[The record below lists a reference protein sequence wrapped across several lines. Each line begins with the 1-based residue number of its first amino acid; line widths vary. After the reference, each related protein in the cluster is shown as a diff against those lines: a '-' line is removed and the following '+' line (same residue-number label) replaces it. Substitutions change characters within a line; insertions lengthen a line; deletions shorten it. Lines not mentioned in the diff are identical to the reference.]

1 MKTELWTVFSILLL
15 HNIREVTPQ
24 FSPWYPDQCDD
35 PYYFKCGDICLFYK
49 HRCSCGGDDW
59 SWYDDREDKRYCCV
73 PPGGSQC
80 TKDGDN
86 DLYFDVR
93 LNSDCNVENDS
104 DYNVTYNSDYNVTCS
119 SGVLLPWYQPC
130 HDNSCDGSPVIK
142 KNNCQYDCL
151 ARTDEVSDK
160 HQSMIDQYE
169 DIQNCTRCGNP
180 GLTGS
185 ITSGE
190 CKLHEQWCTEHI
202 SCHSEV
208 SRDRLQLQRFCQN
221 STFWESQGCND
232 YLSDGTVGVY
242 GERCRGSQQ
251 HCYYPAYLNYYY
263 ETLRAAGYLP
273 QCKDKSDQIF
283 ERHSQCNMSAHLD
296 IYCEKCQDNSSH
308 PYWRYKKGADCE
320 PRCADKTRFIQ
331 EQTDPNKTINCDKYL
346 EDPDRYWES
355 DQHKNDV
362 LDPHNCQASCL
373 KPGYGC
379 TACENKKYFNCSSSS
394 KCLHPDLVCD
404 GVPQCPPV
412 PPSTEPEDEE
422 LERCKQKKEFRSDAI
437 MKCQSIFYPEV
448 TILAVPCNGVPECH
462 NNADEPWICQNTL
475 TIISSGLLSV
485 FVTIITV
492 FAFFKLKYLQRKII
506 DIHFGK
512 VLIFKIK
519 EWHDNESFRSFG
531 IFPLLAVN
539 SVTLQNEILEKIAE
553 EEKKFN
559 KANEF
564 QNMLWIKNTYSK
576 FEIKEM
582 ALYLY
587 PSVLKKIYP
596 IRFVLE
602 KFEKLTYSFE
612 IFWWLF
618 NKVRQISFVY
628 IDLTKDILITATLL
642 SMIGIKTLIDSPT
655 AFPSVVVMCLIVS
668 IALPLL
674 LSSLQLARYHPDI
687 IYGEDF
693 YKQSRWRQVLGRIA
707 IILMAFINPA
717 LFIHAYESN
726 QEQLKFQDLR
736 EAKFE
741 KIKKIGKQGKVIQN
755 QYVKFIKTEMASET
769 IIQIS
774 GQIILLLQSETSSST
789 VSGLETVFGK
799 CDSGIDADTLI
810 ILSILWSIKTC
821 VTLHLKAADI
831 EKTHL
836 RIWSTLGLV
845 LISLFCSCARLLSFV
860 CFFTPFLG
868 LFNLL
873 NHYKAEQIPFAQS
886 IRGDFNGNITWGEID
901 RWTFDDETELG
912 TPPGYNKYTLFTL
925 AESVQLFAIL
935 IFLQIL
941 AVYMVK
947 VMKAEKFREAD
958 KLEKLLHV
966 MENLNI
972 PYPVEDFDV
981 ENGRE
986 REHRE
991 RFNKVNT
998 EVVLT
1003 MLFNMLIHL
1012 LMLAPLW
1019 YTGNINQENLRY
1031 TMNRVMFCFSL
1042 SSDFKT

>member
-1 MKTELWTVFSILLL
+1 MIKLLSSSVAKPLSNPYQVLLSSVDVLRHGARRILSVGDTGLTTTDINTSPEMTMKRAAWTLFSVLII
-15 HNIREVTPQ
+15 HNITEITSQ
-24 FSPWYPDQCDD
+24 LSPWFPEQCD
-35 PYYFKCGDICLFYK
+35 YELNFKCGDMCLSQWS
-49 HRCSCGGDDW
+49 RCYCGGEDW
-59 SWYDDREDKRYCCV
+59 SWFDDKEDKRYCCV
-73 PPGGSQC
+73 PPGSQC
-80 TKDGDN
+80 TKVDQN
-86 DLYFDVR
+86 
-93 LNSDCNVENDS
+93 NVN
-104 DYNVTYNSDYNVTCS
+104 CS
-119 SGVLLPWYQPC
+119 SGVLLPWCTLC
-130 HDNSCDGSPVIK
+130 HGTSGSSPIISSVTLNDTNIDLFGDLQSCTTLS
-142 KNNCQYDCL
+142 Q
-151 ARTDEVSDK
+151 T
-160 HQSMIDQYE
+160 
-169 DIQNCTRCGNP
+169 P
-180 GLTGS
+180 GLKGTVSNGA
-185 ITSGE
+185 
-190 CKLHEQWCTEHI
+190 CKPNYKWCTEDLYK
-202 SCHSEV
+202 SPCQSEV
-208 SRDRLQLQRFCQN
+208 TRDRVQLQRFCQN
-221 STFWESQGCND
+221 STFWESQDCNM
-232 YLSDGTVGVY
+232 YSSDGTVIRY
-242 GERCRGSQQ
+242 GERCRSQQ
-251 HCYYPAYLNYYY
+251 HCYYPAYHNYRY
-263 ETLRAAGYLP
+263 ETRRDIGFLP

-642 SMIGIKTLIDSPT
+642 SMIGMNTIIVSPT

-707 IILMAFINPA
+707 IVLMAFINPA

-726 QEQLKFQDLR
+726 QEQLKFQDLKEKKYEEIKR
-736 EAKFE
+736 IGKKGE
-741 KIKKIGKQGKVIQN
+741 KIQR
-755 QYVKFIKTEMASET
+755 QYVK
-769 IIQIS
+769 
-774 GQIILLLQSETSSST
+774 
-789 VSGLETVFGK
+789 
-799 CDSGIDADTLI
+799 
-810 ILSILWSIKTC
+810 
-821 VTLHLKAADI
+821 
-831 EKTHL
+831 
-836 RIWSTLGLV
+836 
-845 LISLFCSCARLLSFV
+845 
-860 CFFTPFLG
+860 
-868 LFNLL
+868 
-873 NHYKAEQIPFAQS
+873 Y
-886 IRGDFNGNITWGEID
+886 IR
-901 RWTFDDETELG
+901 TELG
-912 TPPGYNKYTLFTL
+912 F
-925 AESVQLFAIL
+925 EAIL
-935 IFLQIL
+935 QLGKCSL
-941 AVYMVK
+941 YS
-947 VMKAEKFREAD
+947 
-958 KLEKLLHV
+958 
-966 MENLNI
+966 
-972 PYPVEDFDV
+972 
-981 ENGRE
+981 
-986 REHRE
+986 
-991 RFNKVNT
+991 
-998 EVVLT
+998 
-1003 MLFNMLIHL
+1003 
-1012 LMLAPLW
+1012 PLSK
-1019 YTGNINQENLRY
+1019 IDP
-1031 TMNRVMFCFSL
+1031 F
-1042 SSDFKT
+1042 